1 MHVNLCHMQMTVC
14 LCFFHKNP
22 EFIFQK
28 LGMELTSTGIYHFSD
43 KKKDAIVPLVPPLLC
58 MNLELDV

>member
-1 MHVNLCHMQMTVC
+1 MQMTVC

-43 KKKDAIVPLVPPLLC
+43 KKKDAIVPLVTPLLC